1 MSLVTII
8 WSVAAGA
15 ALVLG
20 LVHALVWGY
29 DRRAQGNLA
38 FAIAA
43 LGLAFGAI
51 VEIGTLHATTP
62 QDWGEWVWSMQI
74 PIFFVVSGM
83 ALFLRLYLGA
93 GRLSLLAALIALRG
107 TILILNFFSDP
118 NFNFERI
125 DAVGHVLLL
134 GEPVTVAM
142 SVVTGQHQWLALL
155 AAVLF

>member
-8 WSVAAGA
+8 WSVAAGT

-20 LVHALVWGY
+20 LVHALVWSY
-29 DRRAQGNLA
+29 DRRARGNLA

-51 VEIGTLHATTP
+51 VEIGMLHAATP
-62 QDWGEWVWSMQI
+62 QEWGEWVRWMQI
-74 PIFFVVSGM
+74 CVFFVVIGM

-107 TILILNFFSDP
+107 TVLVLNFFSDP

-125 DAVGHVLLL
+125 DAV
-134 GEPVTVAM
+134 
-142 SVVTGQHQWLALL
+142 
-155 AAVLF
+155 